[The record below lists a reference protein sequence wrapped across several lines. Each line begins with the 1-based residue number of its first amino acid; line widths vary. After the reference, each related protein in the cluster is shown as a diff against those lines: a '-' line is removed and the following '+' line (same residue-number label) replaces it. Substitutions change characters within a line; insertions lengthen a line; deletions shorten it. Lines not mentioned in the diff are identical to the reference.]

1 MGQHTLSGTQQ
12 PMRGRCAIAARIP
25 SRLAIPFPLSI
36 PPNETAIKEKEFGS
50 KKIFL
55 FPIFFSFGFLPTS
68 TAVTVKFKRIK
79 KSISRGTE
87 YEFNFCSHL
96 RHFVSSDGD
105 GSLLYT
111 AMPSCSLSLALYA
124 SALLLPWLIDWR
136 AFVPPP
142 GVLFNHNK
150 VLTQTGADGN
160 SKENTDDVMSA
171 EEREWRERKNRINA
185 REKRDRIEREERHLQ
200 ISNDAK
206 RSATH
211 KNSARS
217 SSLKKMHDQERREFK
232 RRAFVNPGEMKA
244 SSYRYLRY
252 ENCPT
257 NGINHQYANLLAMI
271 EDAVMLDRIA
281 VIPKVPKITYEF
293 GLRIARTDCSLS
305 ISRDRLSPLH
315 LSAHACTTLTS

>member
-1 MGQHTLSGTQQ
+1 
-12 PMRGRCAIAARIP
+12 
-25 SRLAIPFPLSI
+25 
-36 PPNETAIKEKEFGS
+36 
-50 KKIFL
+50 
-55 FPIFFSFGFLPTS
+55 
-68 TAVTVKFKRIK
+68 
-79 KSISRGTE
+79 
-87 YEFNFCSHL
+87 
-96 RHFVSSDGD
+96 
-105 GSLLYT
+105 
-111 AMPSCSLSLALYA
+111 MPSCSLSLALYA

-281 VIPKVPKITYEF
+281 VIPKVSMNSACAS
-293 GLRIARTDCSLS
+293 LARVLLS
-305 ISRDRLSPLH
+305 IYFTRPPLTSSPLCACMH
-315 LSAHACTTLTS
+315 NTYFLITAVFNAHSQLS